1 MARDTTFWSG
11 QLTKWKAIADAYAD
25 AIAALEGAGNVE
37 EYRLDTGQT
46 NVRVKRT
53 DLEWMQSTLDKA
65 LARVQELEN
74 LLGGCGVMR
83 NNGK

>member
-1 MARDTTFWSG
+1 MARDTTFWLG
-11 QLTKWKAIADAYAD
+11 QLTKLKAIADAYAD
-25 AIAALEGAGNVE
+25 AIAAFAASDNVE

-65 LARVQELEN
+65 LVRVQELEN
-74 LLGGCGVMR
+74 LIGGCGVMR